1 MTTDASAPVTVPI
14 AAQPADAD
22 GGRANNFDA
31 LRLFAAVSVI
41 FSHAF
46 LIAEGTEAN
55 EPIVRLTGNQTILGL
70 CGVFVFFTIS
80 GYLVTESYCRNPS
93 PWRFTVKRT
102 LRIYPG
108 LLLNIAICALLL
120 GPLVT
125 SLPLGAY
132 LRGPELVDF
141 LYKLAT
147 LNPGPTHLPGV
158 VFADTSV
165 GNLINGSMWTLRYEV
180 MMYVMVLLL
189 GVTRLLRLSTSL
201 FLVTLGIAAVYFEKS
216 LTPLGDLG
224 EWAWLLGF
232 FAAGMVLHF
241 LRDKPIFTWRFA
253 LLAMVVLVAVT
264 SMGRLIMLFPLCGS
278 YLAIYFAR
286 RHNPQLDYARYVGD
300 LSYGLYIYGWPAE
313 QFVQWASGGHAS
325 WWLVFMGSLLVAGLL
340 AWISWHTVE
349 KRALA
354 LGRTRRGNAVPTPIL
369 ATGAE

>member
-1 MTTDASAPVTVPI
+1 MTETPVAAPSGAKP
-14 AAQPADAD
+14 
-22 GGRANNFDA
+22 GRANNFDA

-70 CGVFVFFTIS
+70 CGVFIFFTIS

-93 PWRFTVKRT
+93 PWRFAVKRT

-125 SLPLGAY
+125 SLPLGTY
-132 LRGPELVDF
+132 LRGPELLNF
-141 LYKLAT
+141 LYKLTT

-165 GNLINGSMWTLRYEV
+165 GDLINGSMWTLRYEV

-201 FLVTLGIAAVYFEKS
+201 FLVALGIVAIYFEKS
-216 LTPLGDLG
+216 LTPFGDLG
-224 EWAWLLGF
+224 EWAWLVGF

-241 LRDKPIFTWRFA
+241 LRDRVFLNRPIFNWRIA
-253 LLAMVVLVAVT
+253 LLALVVLVAIT
-264 SMGRLIMLFPLCGS
+264 WMGRLIMLFPLCGS

-286 RHNPQLDYARYVGD
+286 RYNPRLDYARYLGD

-313 QFVQWASGGHAS
+313 QFVKWVSGGHAS
-325 WWLVFMGSLLVAGLL
+325 WWVVYIGSLPVAGVL
-340 AWISWHTVE
+340 AWVSWHTVE

-354 LGRTRRGNAVPTPIL
+354 LGRTRRASTVPMPVL
-369 ATGAE
+369 ATRVGSRG